1 MYACTRVHMP
11 RCLATAIR
19 FSPFNLEKG
28 IKDQLISRQ
37 FPSWKVCRLR
47 VGRLSSPP
55 LKPLFHCIHCNNN
68 RQTRQNEL
76 PLSFSQSS
84 FLGVAYSVDILVCIL
99 ADLSLNVYQHVSV
112 RIDMG
117 VLFCG
122 GVFSVHFFII
132 INRITL

>member
-55 LKPLFHCIHCNNN
+55 LKPLFQAASDAPSCEWSGPCSV
-68 RQTRQNEL
+68 L
-76 PLSFSQSS
+76 VSVLV
-84 FLGVAYSVDILVCIL
+84 LGLWCLVPALLVCFK
-99 ADLSLNVYQHVSV
+99 SGVRVSTGGG
-112 RIDMG
+112 M
-117 VLFCG
+117 VLQARPVPG
-122 GVFSVHFFII
+122 HGHDI
-132 INRITL
+132 